1 MGTLPLPPPR
11 SVLCSLLEKGI
22 SFGFRLGFNPAS
34 NLRSSKRNNPS
45 ATSLSTKVDDYIR
58 DEVETG
64 NLGRAADSSSAHI
77 SIGFILKKN
86 KPGKYRLIV
95 NISAPEGASMNNG
108 ISSVAFSF
116 HYVTVR
122 EVARMIPQGA
132 FLAKIDLKA
141 AYRKVPVHP
150 EDQYLLG
157 ISRKDQIFCGKVFP
171 FGVRSA
177 PIIFNAVAD
186 ALAWAMLCVGIYPLL
201 GQFPPDYLTCSL
213 SLETAARLSA

>member
-1 MGTLPLPPPR
+1 MGTLPLPLPR
-11 SVLCSLLEKGI
+11 SALCSLLEKGI
-22 SFGFRLGFNPAS
+22 SSGFRLGFNPAS

-58 DEVETG
+58 DEVEMG

-77 SIGFILKKN
+77 SPIGFILKKN

-95 NISAPEGASMNNG
+95 NISAPEGASVNDG
-108 ISSVAFSF
+108 ISSVVSSF

-157 ISRKDQIFCGKVFP
+157 ISRKDQIFCDKVFP
-171 FGVRSA
+171 FGLRSA
-177 PIIFNAVAD
+177 PTIFNAVAD
-186 ALAWAMLCVGIYPLL
+186 ALAWAMLCVGICPLL
-201 GQFPPDYLTCSL
+201 GQFPLLGTRLLDLL
-213 SLETAARLSA
+213 SLA